1 MGLFLL
7 PLARRLQRL
16 MMLSLSC
23 HLFVTADAATSVP
36 NNTIRIGYF
45 MSTDPYR
52 AAAINLAIDQAQA
65 EGIMSQ
71 YNFRYGHTC

>member
-1 MGLFLL
+1 MRPVSTSCAALQLL
-7 PLARRLQRL
+7 LLA
-16 MMLSLSC
+16 MLSLAC
-23 HLFVTADAATSVP
+23 RHLVVEAAASVP

-52 AAAINLAIDQAQA
+52 AAAINLALDDARA

-71 YNFRYGHTC
+71 YNFR